1 MYLELLTDHHTSIY
15 ALLKQLS
22 GFSSASMLTANAE
35 EASRAISRL
44 AGLLTVHL
52 AAEDKFLYPSLAR
65 SEDEHI
71 RTTAAH
77 FEEEMGHLASTFLTY
92 KEAWMTPTKI
102 RQNPAACLEATKEVL
117 AALQERLDRE
127 DAQLYPLL
135 QD

>member
-1 MYLELLTDHHTSIY
+1 MYLELLVDHHTSIHS
-15 ALLKQLS
+15 LLKHLS
-22 GFSSASMLTANAE
+22 AFTSASILAANAE
-35 EASRAISRL
+35 EASRAVSRL

-52 AAEDKFLYPSLAR
+52 AAEDKFLYPNLAR

-71 RTTAAH
+71 RTTAAR
-77 FEEEMGHLASTFLTY
+77 FDEEMGHLASTFLSY

-102 RQNPAACLEATKEVL
+102 RQNPAACLDATKEVL
-117 AALQERLDRE
+117 AALQERLGRE

>member
-35 EASRAISRL
+35 DASRAISRL

-92 KEAWMTPTKI
+92 KKA
-102 RQNPAACLEATKEVL
+102 
-117 AALQERLDRE
+117 
-127 DAQLYPLL
+127 
-135 QD
+135 